1 MVWRLLA
8 AVLTIALAAPAL
20 AQTYPTRP
28 ITMIVPF
35 PAGGPHDVVARPLAQ
50 WLGTRLGQNVII
62 DNRGGAGGTIG
73 SRLVARAVPDGYTLL
88 FGSVSALATGP
99 ALAQDPGYDATTS
112 FAPIA
117 RVSQEALA
125 IMAAQHVEPK
135 TIGALIAWAKAHP
148 GKLNVGAPVGTL
160 AHLAIDLFKQQTG
173 ADVAFIP
180 YKGGSPTLTDA
191 LAGQVDV
198 IVLAPST
205 SLPFIREG
213 KLRALAVTSA
223 QRIAQLPDTPTMVE
237 SGYPEMVADFWTG
250 MLAPAGTPA
259 ALVARLNAEV
269 NQGIGASE
277 LGTLLASMSA
287 APKPGT
293 PAEFAAFIAAE
304 VPKWARVVKTS
315 GATLQ

>member
-1 MVWRLLA
+1 L
-8 AVLTIALAAPAL
+8 
-20 AQTYPTRP
+20 
-28 ITMIVPF
+28 IVPF

-73 SRLVARAVPDGYTLL
+73 SRAVARATPDGHTLM
-88 FGSVSALATGP
+88 FGSVSSLATGP
-99 ALAQDPGYDATTS
+99 ALTKDPGYDSVTS

-117 RVSQEALA
+117 RVSQEALG
-125 IMAAQHVEPK
+125 IIAAQHVPAT
-135 TIGALIAWAKAHP
+135 TIGALIAWAKANP

-180 YKGGSPTLTDA
+180 YKGGSPALTDA
-191 LAGQVDV
+191 LGGQVDV
-198 IVLAPST
+198 IVLATST
-205 SLPFIREG
+205 SLPHIRDG
-213 KLRALAVTSA
+213 KLKALAVTSA
-223 QRIAQLPDTPTMVE
+223 VRIAQLPDTPTMVE
-237 SGYPEMVADFWTG
+237 SGYPAMVADFWTG
-250 MLAPAGTPA
+250 VLAPAGTPA
-259 ALVARLNAEV
+259 ALVQRLNAEI

-277 LGTLLASMSA
+277 LGTVLTNMSA

-293 PAEFAAFIAAE
+293 PADFAAFIAAE
-304 VPKWARVVKTS
+304 VPRWAAVVKTS

>member
-1 MVWRLLA
+1 M
-8 AVLTIALAAPAL
+8 
-20 AQTYPTRP
+20 
-28 ITMIVPF
+28 
-35 PAGGPHDVVARPLAQ
+35 VARPLAQ

-73 SRLVARAVPDGYTLL
+73 SRFVARAAPDGYTLL

-99 ALAQDPGYDATTS
+99 ALTGDPGYDPVTS

-117 RVSQEALA
+117 RVSQEALG
-125 IMAAQHVEPK
+125 IIAAHHVEAK
-135 TIGALIAWAKAHP
+135 TIGALIAWAKANP
-148 GKLNVGAPVGTL
+148 GKLNVGAPVGTQ

-173 ADVAFIP
+173 TDVAFIP
-180 YKGGSPTLTDA
+180 YKGGAPALTDA
-191 LAGQVDV
+191 LGGQVDV
-198 IVLAPST
+198 IVLATST
-205 SLPFIREG
+205 SLPFIRDG
-213 KLRALAVTSA
+213 KLKALAVTSA

-259 ALVARLNAEV
+259 ELVARLNAEI
-269 NQGIGASE
+269 NQGIGVSE
-277 LGTLLASMSA
+277 LGTLLTTMSA

-293 PAEFAAFIAAE
+293 PAEFGAFIATE

>member
-1 MVWRLLA
+1 MAWVRAAA
-8 AVLTIALAAPAL
+8 AVLIVLSTPAL
-20 AQTYPTRP
+20 AQTYPTHP
-28 ITMIVPF
+28 ITLIVPF

-62 DNRGGAGGTIG
+62 DNRAGAGGTIG
-73 SRLVARAVPDGYTLL
+73 ARLVARAAPDGYTLL
-88 FGSVSALATGP
+88 FGSVSSLATGP
-99 ALAQDPGYDATTS
+99 ALAPDPGYDATTS

-117 RVSQEALA
+117 RVSQEALGIIA
-125 IMAAQHVEPK
+125 GQHVEAK
-135 TIGALIAWAKAHP
+135 TIGALIAWAKANP
-148 GKLNVGAPVGTL
+148 GKLNVGAPVGTQ

-173 ADVAFIP
+173 TDVAFIP
-180 YKGGSPTLTDA
+180 YKGGSPALTDV

-198 IVLAPST
+198 VVLATST

-213 KLRALAVTSA
+213 KLKALAVTSA

-250 MLAPAGTPA
+250 MLAPAGTPPE
-259 ALVARLNAEV
+259 LVARLNAEI

-277 LGTLLASMSA
+277 LGTLLANMSA
-287 APKPGT
+287 APMPGT
-293 PAEFAAFIAAE
+293 PAEFGAFIAAE